1 MDYFLKIIVSN
12 FEKIT
17 GFGEGC
23 TYNLTMT
30 SLGYVLVC
38 FIGIFLLFY
47 AINMI
52 QLKLVNLLELLKGTQ
67 TGEKEPKVK

>member
-1 MDYFLKIIVSN
+1 
-12 FEKIT
+12 
-17 GFGEGC
+17 
-23 TYNLTMT
+23 MT